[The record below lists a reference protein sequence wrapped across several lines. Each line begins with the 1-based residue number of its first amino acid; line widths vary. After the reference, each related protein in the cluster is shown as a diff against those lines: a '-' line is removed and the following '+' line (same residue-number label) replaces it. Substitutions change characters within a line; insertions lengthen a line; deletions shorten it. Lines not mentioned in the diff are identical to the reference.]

1 MIVSQEQ
8 HRTLTQSSCVHSMGE
23 GRARGCQHRAGRMGR
38 EKRYDQ
44 GRNLCFWNTL
54 LTSALASVH
63 CFCFI
68 LYAPDK
74 FIFLVQTQ
82 TPAVC
87 FTLDPGISPLGHSV
101 PWYFPLSFFYFC
113 FCQSPRKS
121 VSCQKLTIPAPPSP
135 AQCHTTCLP
144 SPSPE
149 VGTDHRGLW

>member
-74 FIFLVQTQ
+74 FIFLVQTD
-82 TPAVC
+82 TCGLFYFRPRH
-87 FTLDPGISPLGHSV
+87 FTIRTQCSMIFS
-101 PWYFPLSFFYFC
+101 LSFFYFC

-144 SPSPE
+144 SPSPK
-149 VGTDHRGLW
+149 VGPDHGGLW